1 MDSSEFVESINTVV
15 RVSCKNLDKESANLY
30 MELNTKL
37 SIPEFL
43 ELFVWNIVVAF
54 WVNMLATYL
63 YDLLRGNV
71 LNNEIKKLCE
81 EVEKLRSEIIDGGSL
96 VDKDKCL
103 ATLNKANN
111 SFSLITQPYVSLADL
126 VKHPSASDSG
136 IGVAIR
142 LLTDYGWPPEIA
154 KRRAIEMADIIK
166 VRFER

>member
-43 ELFVWNIVVAF
+43 QLFVWNIVVAF

-71 LNNEIKKLCE
+71 LNNQ
-81 EVEKLRSEIIDGGSL
+81 RSR
-96 VDKDKCL
+96 
-103 ATLNKANN
+103 
-111 SFSLITQPYVSLADL
+111 SF
-126 VKHPSASDSG
+126 
-136 IGVAIR
+136 
-142 LLTDYGWPPEIA
+142 A
-154 KRRAIEMADIIK
+154 KRSRNYDRK
-166 VRFER
+166 